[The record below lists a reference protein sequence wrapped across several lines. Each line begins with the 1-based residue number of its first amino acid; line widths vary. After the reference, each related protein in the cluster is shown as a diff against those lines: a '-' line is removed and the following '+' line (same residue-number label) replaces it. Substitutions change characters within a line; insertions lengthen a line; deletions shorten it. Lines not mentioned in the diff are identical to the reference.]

1 LKVNLPIEL
10 ALDSNRVMRFLEINE
25 IWEWCG
31 ARSIALEEGAK
42 PADDP
47 SLGHH
52 GRWLYA
58 TGERSGRES
67 QVAADCVRALG
78 TWDECLLWITL
89 VGVWPS
95 GEDWPTVYAWRGA
108 RGEKRSVDVAPGY
121 LFAADEEDSLR
132 EVLIQVFENAWDAYV
147 LPASR
152 VAAHPIRARVSH
164 DEWVEVQG
172 KEPVKFGVAAV

>member
-1 LKVNLPIEL
+1 
-10 ALDSNRVMRFLEINE
+10 MRFLEINE

-31 ARSIALEEGAK
+31 EGGIAVDDGSR

-47 SLGHH
+47 SLGHR

-58 TGERSGRES
+58 TGERSGRET
-67 QVAADCVRALG
+67 QVAADCVRALDA
-78 TWDECLLWITL
+78 WDECLLWITQ

-95 GEDWPTVYAWRGA
+95 GEDWPAFYAWRGA

-121 LFAADEEDSLR
+121 LFSAGEEDLLR
-132 EVLIQVFENAWDAYV
+132 AVLAQTFENAWDAYV
-147 LPASR
+147 LPARRDGVLPMRIR
-152 VAAHPIRARVSH
+152 VAH

-172 KEPVKFGVAAV
+172 REPVNFGVAAV